1 MSLCGGEG
9 EKGGEFLYH
18 LLFLI
23 KGNLKSYPPVS
34 FNSVPCSMIAF
45 LRSEGFR
52 WLMPVLVLAAF
63 FFMKWD
69 ALALPLFWDELGV
82 YGPGILAMLDSGVG
96 LLPSALE
103 PELSRGHPLLFYAV
117 FAGYS
122 KLIGFSLLK
131 IRLLAAFISIGL
143 FGSVWWI
150 GRKVLGGKYDWVPA
164 MLLVVM
170 PAVFVQSTL
179 VLPEIMLSLFMLWGL
194 YHIYQENWLWY
205 AVFGSLAIM
214 TKETGILLPLAGI
227 TYLVFS
233 REKPDWKSIGWL
245 VIPILVFGIFLLIQK
260 VQNGWF
266 FFPYHTEL
274 ISFNWNEIS
283 FKAGEML
290 HFLFVDQGR
299 WLLSIVIVLT
309 ATLTIIRKKSFSL
322 STIHSWFLLSSI
334 LFVGMMCFTVLNAYM
349 DRYLLVLL
357 PLMALGFAGLAQE
370 LLLLNVNKK
379 LVRLS
384 VLLPFLSFLLHNF
397 YPSETFQYDIDRGF
411 QEVVE
416 VQQEA
421 TDYLMET
428 VNPGDTVYANFP
440 LYLGFQDVRFGYVD
454 SLPDFELTVR
464 PNDPVSVIATMSPG
478 VPWTGESLDSLEIV
492 EEFKR
497 GISHCEVYLV
507 E

>member
-1 MSLCGGEG
+1 MGLRPRFRC
-9 EKGGEFLYH
+9 Y
-18 LLFLI
+18 FLI
-23 KGNLKSYPPVS
+23 KGNLNSYPPVS
-34 FNSVPCSMIAF
+34 FNFLPCGMNAF
-45 LRSEGFR
+45 RRSEGFL
-52 WLMPVLVLAAF
+52 WLLPVLALVFCF

-69 ALALPLFWDELGV
+69 ALTLPFFWDELGV
-82 YGPGILAMLDSGVG
+82 YGPGILAMLDNGVG
-96 LLPSALE
+96 LLPSSLE

-122 KLIGFSLLK
+122 KLVGFSLLK
-131 IRLLAAFISIGL
+131 IRLLALLISCSL
-143 FGSVWWI
+143 FGSIWWI
-150 GRKVLGGKYDWVPA
+150 GRKMFGNLVGVLAAFTVC
-164 MLLVVM
+164 LM
-170 PAVFVQSTL
+170 PVFYVQSTL
-179 VLPEIMLSLFMLWGL
+179 VLPEMMLSLFVLWGL
-194 YHIYQENWLWY
+194 YHIYQKNWLWY
-205 AVFGSLAIM
+205 AVFGSLAIL

-227 TYLVFS
+227 TYLIFS
-233 REKPDWKSIGWL
+233 PEKPDWKSIGFL
-245 VIPILVFGIFLLIQK
+245 LIPTFVFGLFLLIQK

-274 ISFNWNEIS
+274 ISFNWVEIS

-299 WLLSIVIVLT
+299 WLISIGILLAVFLAIR
-309 ATLTIIRKKSFSL
+309 RKKLFSL
-322 STIHSWFLLSSI
+322 PAVHSWFLLSSI
-334 LFVGMMCFTVLNAYM
+334 LFGGMMCFTVLNAYM

-384 VLLPFLSFLLHNF
+384 VLLPFLSFLLHKF

-416 VQQEA
+416 VQQET

-428 VNPGDTVYANFP
+428 VEAGDTVYTNFP

-464 PNDPVSVIATMSPG
+464 PDDPVSVIATMSPG
-478 VPWTGESLDSLEIV
+478 VPWMGESLDSLEIV
-492 EEFKR
+492 KEFKL

-507 E
+507 K